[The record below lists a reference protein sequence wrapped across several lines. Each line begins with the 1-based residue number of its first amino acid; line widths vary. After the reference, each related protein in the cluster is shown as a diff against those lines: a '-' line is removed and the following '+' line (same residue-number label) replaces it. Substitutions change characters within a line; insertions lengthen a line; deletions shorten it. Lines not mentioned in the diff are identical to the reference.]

1 MSPTSVL
8 WLFMLK
14 EPHVTRFFTVA
25 LESHV
30 TY

>member
-1 MSPTSVL
+1 MLPSSVL
-8 WLFMLK
+8 WLFTFK